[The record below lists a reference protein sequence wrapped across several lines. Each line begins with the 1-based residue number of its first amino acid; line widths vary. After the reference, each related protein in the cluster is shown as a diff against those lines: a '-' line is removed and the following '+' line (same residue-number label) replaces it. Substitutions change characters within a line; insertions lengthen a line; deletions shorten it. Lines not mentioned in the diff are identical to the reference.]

1 MKHVGTAL
9 AGAVAVAFTQ
19 LAIAQGT
26 SSEGSYA
33 LQPDPAYGAQQ
44 GQQYEPRTQQNYRH
58 DSQPEQQYD
67 SGASSGAMRE
77 DRDDNHAPG
86 DARDRD
92 ADRRPDTVRGD
103 DDPPRNDWRYPGK
116 PEGDD

>member
-19 LAIAQGT
+19 LAIAQ
-26 SSEGSYA
+26 SSGGSYDQ
-33 LQPDPAYGAQQ
+33 QPNPAYGAQQ
-44 GQQYEPRTQQNYRH
+44 G
-58 DSQPEQQYD
+58 
-67 SGASSGAMRE
+67 
-77 DRDDNHAPG
+77 
-86 DARDRD
+86 
-92 ADRRPDTVRGD
+92 ADRRPDTVRGE